1 MKITKTQLRQIIKEE
16 VEKEINSLS
25 EYMDDV
31 DDVGPELAQNM
42 ARAKERD
49 KQAKSRSATK
59 DKTRDLKIKKVEL
72 TAQLQGPQQELEHI
86 MMKNNDQLLKKPG
99 ILSNKNYKKLYAR
112 QEELIKIVKP
122 LKQQIAAI
130 DKEIR

>member
-1 MKITKTQLRQIIKEE
+1 MKITKTELRQIIKEE

-42 ARAKERD
+42 ARAKERN

-59 DKTRDLKIKKVEL
+59 DKVRDLKIKKVEL
-72 TAQLQGPQQELEHI
+72 TAQLQGPEQELEMI
-86 MMKNNDQLLKKPG
+86 VMKNNGQLLKKPG
-99 ILSNKNYKKLYAR
+99 ILSNKQYKQLYAR
-112 QEELIKIVKP
+112 QEELVKVVKP